1 MTIRSG
7 VAGKLGRIRL
17 KGEAL
22 AALRRECFT
31 RDGWKCTRFDRDSG
45 AIVPCPCS
53 RSVSW
58 ASGHMAHIVSRGAG
72 GSDVIENVHTMAGE
86 CHMLEHAGGKPVPA
100 K

>member
-1 MTIRSG
+1 VTIRSG
-7 VAGKLGRIRL
+7 IPGKLGRIRL

-22 AALRRECFT
+22 AALRRQCFT
-31 RDGWKCTRFDRDSG
+31 RDGWKCTKIDNG
-45 AIVPCPCS
+45 KIIPCPCG

-72 GSDVIENVHTMAGE
+72 GSDVIENVHTMTGE
-86 CHMLEHAGGKPVPA
+86 CHMLSHNAGGKPVPA